1 MLLLQFPLSFLQTDI
16 GIYFF
21 IVHLLII
28 HMLIEMVAM
37 TIKEM
42 VASDDTFELGASA
55 DASEFWEWVQ
65 TGIDVYVPHG
75 KYFLIHGFQLL
86 VLLP

>member
-1 MLLLQFPLSFLQTDI
+1 MLLLQFPLNFLQTDS

-21 IVHLLII
+21 MVHLLII
-28 HMLIEMVAM
+28 HVLIEMVSM

-42 VASDDTFELGASA
+42 VASDDIFELGASA
-55 DASEFWEWVQ
+55 AASEFWECVQ

-75 KYFLIHGFQLL
+75 KYFLIHGFELL
-86 VLLP
+86 VLLS